1 MFAINHNNNNE
12 RNASINNNQ
21 YPIDIRHLLSYLTS
35 IMRGLNIKR
44 SLIENKLTNDP
55 ITGDHVGEVR
65 NDVEGGIHDVSDGQ
79 VDDEVVGHRSHPCMG
94 HHNPYH

>member
-1 MFAINHNNNNE
+1 
-12 RNASINNNQ
+12 
-21 YPIDIRHLLSYLTS
+21 
-35 IMRGLNIKR
+35 MRGLNIKR

-79 VDDEVVGHRSHPCMG
+79 VDNEVVGH
-94 HHNPYH
+94 